1 MIKKIKATLCILYKI
16 ELSFS
21 NRFVNL
27 IKQKVNKVLEKHE
40 DPREALD
47 YSAVKQTELIQR
59 LRREIV
65 EVVASKKR
73 LEMQKA
79 RLLENI
85 NKLQE
90 QAKSAVKAGRDDL
103 ATLALERKN
112 ANLAQVKELDTHIM
126 EIQNEQDKLE
136 NAEKR
141 LSIKVEEFKSKKEII
156 KARYSSAEAEVRI
169 KENITGISEEMSDI
183 GVAMSRAEEKTDTMK
198 SKALAIDDMIDSGSL
213 VDYTDNKD
221 QIESE
226 LEKTEIKSKVDDD
239 LAKLKSNMN

>member
-1 MIKKIKATLCILYKI
+1 M
-16 ELSFS
+16 SFS

-103 ATLALERKN
+103 AALALERKN
-112 ANLAQVKELDTHIM
+112 ANLAQAKDLDTHIM
-126 EIQNEQDKLE
+126 EIQTEQDKLE

-183 GVAMSRAEEKTDTMK
+183 GVAMSRAEEKTDAMK
-198 SKALAIDDMIDSGSL
+198 SKAMAIDDMIGSGSL

-226 LEKTEIKSKVDDD
+226 LEKTDIKSKVDDE
-239 LAKLKSNMN
+239 LSKLKSIMDKDN

>member
-1 MIKKIKATLCILYKI
+1 M
-16 ELSFS
+16 SFS
-21 NRFVNL
+21 NRFLNL
-27 IKQKVNKVLEKHE
+27 LKQKVNKVLEKYE

-47 YSAVKQTELIQR
+47 YSATKQTELIQR

-79 RLLENI
+79 RILENI

-90 QAKSAVKAGRDDL
+90 QAKSAIKTGRDDL

-112 ANLAQVKELDTHIM
+112 ANQAQVKELEHEITS
-126 EIQNEQDKLE
+126 IQNEQDKLE

-156 KARYSSAEAEVRI
+156 KAKYSSAEAEVRI

-183 GVAMSRAEEKTDTMK
+183 GVAMSRAEEKTEAMK
-198 SKALAIDDMIDSGSL
+198 SRAMAIDDMIDSGSL
-213 VDYTDNKD
+213 VDYTTDKDN
-221 QIESE
+221 IGSE
-226 LEKTEIKSKVDDD
+226 LEKTEMKSKVDDE
-239 LAKLKSNMN
+239 LAQLKSSLSKTS

>member
-1 MIKKIKATLCILYKI
+1 M
-16 ELSFS
+16 
-21 NRFVNL
+21 
-27 IKQKVNKVLEKHE
+27 NKVLEKHE

-73 LEMQKA
+73 LEMQRA

-90 QAKSAVKAGRDDL
+90 QAKAAVKAGRDDL

-112 ANLAQVKELDTHIM
+112 ANLAQVKDLDTQIM

-156 KARYSSAEAEVRI
+156 KARYSSAEAEVHI

-183 GVAMSRAEEKTDTMK
+183 GVAMSRAEEKTDAMK
-198 SKALAIDDMIDSGSL
+198 SKAMAIDDMIDSGSL

-226 LEKTEIKSKVDDD
+226 LEKTEIKSKVNDD
-239 LAKLKSNMN
+239 LAKLKSSIDKDQ

>member
-1 MIKKIKATLCILYKI
+1 M
-16 ELSFS
+16 SFS
-21 NRFVNL
+21 NRFINL

-73 LEMQKA
+73 LEMQRA

-112 ANLAQVKELDTHIM
+112 ANLAQVKDLDTQIM

-183 GVAMSRAEEKTDTMK
+183 GVAMSRAEEKTDAMK
-198 SKALAIDDMIDSGSL
+198 SKAMAIDDMIDSGSL

-239 LAKLKSNMN
+239 LAKLKSSIDKDQ

>member
-1 MIKKIKATLCILYKI
+1 M
-16 ELSFS
+16 
-21 NRFVNL
+21 
-27 IKQKVNKVLEKHE
+27 EKHE

-103 ATLALERKN
+103 AALALERKN
-112 ANLAQVKELDTHIM
+112 ANLAQAKDLDTHIM
-126 EIQNEQDKLE
+126 EIQTEQDKLE

-183 GVAMSRAEEKTDTMK
+183 GVAMSRAEEKTDAMK
-198 SKALAIDDMIDSGSL
+198 SKAMAIDDMIGSGSL

-226 LEKTEIKSKVDDD
+226 LEKTDIKSKVDDE
-239 LAKLKSNMN
+239 LAKLKSSMDKDN

>member
-1 MIKKIKATLCILYKI
+1 
-16 ELSFS
+16 LSFS
-21 NRFVNL
+21 NRFINL

-112 ANLAQVKELDTHIM
+112 ANLAQAKELDTQIM
-126 EIQNEQDKLE
+126 EIQTEQDKLE
-136 NAEKR
+136 NAEKS

-183 GVAMSRAEEKTDTMK
+183 GVAMSRAEEKTDAMK
-198 SKALAIDDMIDSGSL
+198 SKAMAIDDMIGSGSL

-226 LEKTEIKSKVDDD
+226 LEKTDIKSKVDED
-239 LAKLKSNMN
+239 LAKLKSTMNKDT

>member
-1 MIKKIKATLCILYKI
+1 M
-16 ELSFS
+16 
-21 NRFVNL
+21 
-27 IKQKVNKVLEKHE
+27 NKVLEKHE

-73 LEMQKA
+73 LEMQRA
-79 RLLENI
+79 RLLENT

-90 QAKSAVKAGRDDL
+90 QAKAAVKAGRDDL

-112 ANLAQVKELDTHIM
+112 ANLAQVKDLDAQIM

-183 GVAMSRAEEKTDTMK
+183 GVAMSRAEEKTDAMK
-198 SKALAIDDMIDSGSL
+198 SKAMAIDDMIDSGSL

-239 LAKLKSNMN
+239 LAKLKSSINKDQ

>member
-1 MIKKIKATLCILYKI
+1 
-16 ELSFS
+16 LSFS
-21 NRFVNL
+21 SRFVNL

-112 ANLAQVKELDTHIM
+112 ANLAQAKELDTQIM
-126 EIQNEQDKLE
+126 EIQTEQDKLE

-183 GVAMSRAEEKTDTMK
+183 GVAMSRAEEKTDAMK
-198 SKALAIDDMIDSGSL
+198 SKAMAIDDMIGSGSL

-226 LEKTEIKSKVDDD
+226 LEKTDIKSKVDED
-239 LAKLKSNMN
+239 LAKLKSTMNKDT

>member
-1 MIKKIKATLCILYKI
+1 
-16 ELSFS
+16 LSFS
-21 NRFVNL
+21 NRFINL

-112 ANLAQVKELDTHIM
+112 ANLAQAKELDTQIM
-126 EIQNEQDKLE
+126 EIQTEQDKLE

-183 GVAMSRAEEKTDTMK
+183 GVAMSRAEEKTDAMK
-198 SKALAIDDMIDSGSL
+198 SKAMAIDDMIGSGSL

-226 LEKTEIKSKVDDD
+226 LEKTDIKSKVDED
-239 LAKLKSNMN
+239 LAKLKSTMNKDT

>member
-1 MIKKIKATLCILYKI
+1 M
-16 ELSFS
+16 SFS
-21 NRFVNL
+21 NRFINL

-112 ANLAQVKELDTHIM
+112 ANLAQAKELDTQIM
-126 EIQNEQDKLE
+126 EIQTEQDKLE

-183 GVAMSRAEEKTDTMK
+183 GVAMSRAEEKTDAMK
-198 SKALAIDDMIDSGSL
+198 SKAMAIDDMIGSGSL

-226 LEKTEIKSKVDDD
+226 LEKTDIKSKVDED
-239 LAKLKSNMN
+239 LAKLKSSMNKDN

>member
-1 MIKKIKATLCILYKI
+1 M
-16 ELSFS
+16 SFS
-21 NRFVNL
+21 SRFINL

-85 NKLQE
+85 DKLQE

-112 ANLAQVKELDTHIM
+112 ANLAQVKDLDTHIM

-183 GVAMSRAEEKTDTMK
+183 GVAMSRAEEKTDAMK
-198 SKALAIDDMIDSGSL
+198 SKAMAIDDMIGSGSL

-239 LAKLKSNMN
+239 LAKLKSGMNKDNQ

>member
-1 MIKKIKATLCILYKI
+1 LHRYIRSM
-16 ELSFS
+16 SFS
-21 NRFVNL
+21 NRFLNL
-27 IKQKVNKVLEKHE
+27 LKQKVNKVLEKYD

-47 YSAVKQTELIQR
+47 YSATKQTELIQR

-79 RLLENI
+79 RILENI

-90 QAKSAVKAGRDDL
+90 QAKSAIKAGRDDL

-112 ANLAQVKELDTHIM
+112 ANQAQLKELEHEITS
-126 EIQNEQDKLE
+126 IQNEQDKLE

-156 KARYSSAEAEVRI
+156 KAKYSSAEAEVRI

-183 GVAMSRAEEKTDTMK
+183 GVAMSRAEEKTEAMK
-198 SKALAIDDMIDSGSL
+198 SRAMAIDDMIDSGSL

-221 QIESE
+221 QLETD
-226 LEKTEIKSKVDDD
+226 LEKTEIKSKVDDE
-239 LAKLKSNMN
+239 LAELKSSLNKTS

>member
-1 MIKKIKATLCILYKI
+1 M
-16 ELSFS
+16 SFS
-21 NRFVNL
+21 NRFLNL
-27 IKQKVNKVLEKHE
+27 LKQKVNKVIEKYE

-47 YSAVKQTELIQR
+47 YSATKQTELIQR

-79 RLLENI
+79 RILENI

-90 QAKSAVKAGRDDL
+90 QAKSAIKAGRDDL

-112 ANLAQVKELDTHIM
+112 ANQAQVKELDHEIM
-126 EIQNEQDKLE
+126 SIQNEQDKLE
-136 NAEKR
+136 DAEKR

-156 KARYSSAEAEVRI
+156 KAKYSSAEAEVRI

-183 GVAMSRAEEKTDTMK
+183 GVAMSRAEEKTEAMK
-198 SKALAIDDMIDSGSL
+198 SRAMAIDDMIDSGSL

-221 QIESE
+221 QIETD
-226 LEKTEIKSKVDDD
+226 LEKTEMKSKVDDE
-239 LAKLKSNMN
+239 LAELKSSLSKTS

>member
-1 MIKKIKATLCILYKI
+1 
-16 ELSFS
+16 LSFS
-21 NRFVNL
+21 NRFINL
-27 IKQKVNKVLEKHE
+27 LKQKVNKVLEKHE

-47 YSAVKQTELIQR
+47 YSAIKQTELLQR

-73 LEMQKA
+73 LEMQKN

-85 NKLQE
+85 YKLQE
-90 QAKSAVKAGRDDL
+90 QAKAAVKAGRDEL

-112 ANLAQVKELDTHIM
+112 ANLEQVKELDTEIAT
-126 EIQNEQDKLE
+126 IQNEQEKLE

-183 GVAMSRAEEKTDTMK
+183 GVAMSRAEGKTEEMK
-198 SKALAIDDMIDSGSL
+198 SRAMAIDDMIDSGSL
-213 VDYTDNKD
+213 VDYTNNKD
-221 QIESE
+221 QIDSE
-226 LEKTEIKSKVDDD
+226 LEKTEIKSKVDDE
-239 LAKLKSNMN
+239 LAQLKDSINKTT

>member
-1 MIKKIKATLCILYKI
+1 M
-16 ELSFS
+16 SFS
-21 NRFVNL
+21 NRFLNL
-27 IKQKVNKVLEKHE
+27 LKQKVNKVLEKYE

-47 YSAVKQTELIQR
+47 YSATKQTELIQR

-79 RLLENI
+79 RILENI

-90 QAKSAVKAGRDDL
+90 QAKSAIKAGRDDL

-112 ANLAQVKELDTHIM
+112 ANQAQVKELDREIM
-126 EIQNEQDKLE
+126 SIQNEQDKLE
-136 NAEKR
+136 DAEKR

-156 KARYSSAEAEVRI
+156 KAKYSSAEAEVRI

-183 GVAMSRAEEKTDTMK
+183 GVAMSRAEEKTEAMK
-198 SKALAIDDMIDSGSL
+198 SRAMAIDDMIDSGSL

-221 QIESE
+221 QIETD
-226 LEKTEIKSKVDDD
+226 LEKTEMKSKVDDE
-239 LAKLKSNMN
+239 LAELKSSLNKTS

>member
-1 MIKKIKATLCILYKI
+1 
-16 ELSFS
+16 
-21 NRFVNL
+21 
-27 IKQKVNKVLEKHE
+27 
-40 DPREALD
+40 
-47 YSAVKQTELIQR
+47 LIQR

-73 LEMQKA
+73 LEMQRA

-90 QAKSAVKAGRDDL
+90 QAKAAVKAGRDDL

-112 ANLAQVKELDTHIM
+112 ANLAQVKDLDTQIM

-183 GVAMSRAEEKTDTMK
+183 GVAMSRAEEKTDAMK
-198 SKALAIDDMIDSGSL
+198 SKAMAIDDMIDSGSL

-239 LAKLKSNMN
+239 LAKLKSSIDKDQ

>member
-1 MIKKIKATLCILYKI
+1 
-16 ELSFS
+16 LSFS
-21 NRFVNL
+21 NRFINL

-65 EVVASKKR
+65 DVVASKKR
-73 LEMQKA
+73 LEMQRA
-79 RLLENI
+79 RILENI

-90 QAKSAVKAGRDDL
+90 QAKAAVKAGRDDL

-112 ANLAQVKELDTHIM
+112 ANLAQVKDLDTQIM

-183 GVAMSRAEEKTDTMK
+183 GVAMSRAEEKTDAMK
-198 SKALAIDDMIDSGSL
+198 SKAMAIDDMIDSGSL

-226 LEKTEIKSKVDDD
+226 LEKTEIKSKVNDD
-239 LAKLKSNMN
+239 LAKLKSSIDKDQ